1 MGISYLK
8 IENYKSIKK
17 MYIEVL
23 DINALIGGNGS
34 GKSNI
39 ISAIKFFYNNLNR
52 SDSFEVFDIFDKNNK
67 YSNEVRITIG
77 YNLDKLKR
85 RCYEN
90 IKNLADKKYSKFY
103 NNILNLSDT
112 NVIELT
118 MVVIKNQKIVWSM
131 PFDKRKLIYN
141 LYPIYSIDTRKINL
155 IDWENLW
162 LQIGDLGKLEE
173 REGKEFKDNIRQT
186 LTQYNTS
193 NKVYNQIEN
202 LFDQNKI
209 KIKKYSPKQ
218 LASITAKLYFGGS
231 EFEFRDNKL
240 IFFSDGTNTYNYIK
254 TFIQILSM
262 LSKIKMKE
270 PILVLDEP
278 EISLHHNYID
288 SIYEIIYSNST
299 NIEFI
304 LSTHSS
310 RLIKNILIK
319 NSNKSIIYHVKLFNA
334 YTNIKKMQLFK
345 DVRESVRIT
354 DQHANAYFSQ
364 MVVCVEGATELELLQ
379 NQYLQLLY
387 PILNQIDV
395 MPGMAEEVERKIISP
410 SERKYSVPVM
420 YTIDMDKVLTFSK
433 DKKKIELKRNIF
445 DCLDKYS
452 FTYRRA
458 DTLGSKKRIKAMVE
472 KCSFRYKMP
481 IFFSNDRN
489 LKELKELIKKYYLM
503 YDYYVMETT
512 IEGLLITKENI
523 NTFDKFLLESEKIS
537 QKKLEVINT
546 LTLNSY
552 DQEKLNIYR
561 LLCDGK
567 CDLLMGLSELKKN
580 NPIMSEDVIKKYTL
594 LEERIESKTNGWVGR
609 WIEYFVCKEIGIE
622 PFQENSYNKVKQFL
636 DTNSENLIKDV
647 FAYNFQELDDW
658 IFEINSRYKKV

>member
-17 MYIEVL
+17 MYIEIL

-39 ISAIKFFYNNLNR
+39 ISAIHFFYSNLNK
-52 SDSFEVFDIFDKNNK
+52 SDNIELLDVFDKNNK
-67 YSNEVRITIG
+67 YCNEVRITIG
-77 YNLDKLKR
+77 YDLDTLRR

-90 IKNLADKKYSKFY
+90 IKNIGGKKYNSFY
-103 NNILNLSDT
+103 NNVLNLSDE
-112 NVIELT
+112 NIMELT
-118 MVVIKNQKIVWSM
+118 MVAMKNKQVVWSL
-131 PFDKRKLIYN
+131 PFEKRKLIYN
-141 LYPIYSIDTRKINL
+141 LYPMYAIDTRKINL
-155 IDWENLW
+155 FDWENLW

-173 REGKEFKDNIRQT
+173 RDGKEFKENIRQT
-186 LTQYNTS
+186 LAQYNVS
-193 NKVYNQIEN
+193 NKVYNQIES
-202 LFDQNKI
+202 LFDENKI

-240 IFFSDGTNTYNYIK
+240 MFFSDGTNSYNYIK

-288 SIYEIIYSNST
+288 SIFEIISSNST
-299 NIEFI
+299 NVKFI

-310 RLIKNILIK
+310 RMIKNILIK
-319 NSNKSIIYHVKLFNA
+319 NSNKSRIYHVKLVDS
-334 YTNIKKMQLFK
+334 YTNIRKMQLFK
-345 DVRESVRIT
+345 DVRESVRVT

-364 MVVCVEGATELELLQ
+364 MVVCVEGPTELELLQ
-379 NQYLQLLY
+379 NRFLKLVY

-395 MPGMAEEVERKIISP
+395 MPGMAEDVERKIISP
-410 SERKYSVPVM
+410 TERKYSVPIM
-420 YTIDMDKVLTFSK
+420 YAIDMDKVMSFSK
-433 DKKKIELKRNIF
+433 EKRKLVLKRSVF
-445 DCLDKYS
+445 DNLDKYS
-452 FTYRRA
+452 FAGRRS

-481 IFFSNDRN
+481 FFFSNDKN
-489 LKELKELIKKYYLM
+489 LIDLIKLIKKYYLM

-512 IEGLLITKENI
+512 VEGLMITQENI
-523 NTFDKFLLESEKIS
+523 DMFHKFLFESEKIS
-537 QKKLEVINT
+537 HSKSAVINF

-552 DQEKLNIYR
+552 SQEKLNIYR
-561 LLCDGK
+561 LLYGGK
-567 CDLLMGLSELKKN
+567 CDLLMGIGELKKN
-580 NPIMSEDVIKKYTL
+580 NPRMSDDIIKKYTL
-594 LEERIESKTNGWVGR
+594 LEESVESKTGGWVSR
-609 WIEYFVCKEIGIE
+609 WFEYFICKKIGVE
-622 PFQENSYNKVKQFL
+622 PFQENSYNKVKHFL
-636 DTNSENLIKDV
+636 ETNLDNSFKEV
-647 FAYNFQELDDW
+647 FANSFQELDEW
-658 IFEINSRYKKV
+658 IIEINKRYKKV